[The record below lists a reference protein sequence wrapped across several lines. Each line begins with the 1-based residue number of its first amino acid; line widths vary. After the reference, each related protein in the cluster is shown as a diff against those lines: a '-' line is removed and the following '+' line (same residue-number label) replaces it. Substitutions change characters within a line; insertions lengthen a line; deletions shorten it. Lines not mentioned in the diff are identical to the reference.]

1 MKIVETWMISVPED
15 FQSISMA
22 TVLANWMGIISHSK
36 TPAER
41 TWAKYIKKLWDTP
54 NSVSMV
60 IQKMAGKL
68 ICVAKSRKYNS
79 DFGKKCESRSRGKKI

>member
-1 MKIVETWMISVPED
+1 MKIVETWMIAVPED

-22 TVLANWMGIISHSK
+22 TVLANWMGIISQSK

-41 TWAKYIKKLWDTP
+41 TWSKYIKKLWDTP

-60 IQKMAGKL
+60 TLYG
-68 ICVAKSRKYNS
+68 VSY
-79 DFGKKCESRSRGKKI
+79 